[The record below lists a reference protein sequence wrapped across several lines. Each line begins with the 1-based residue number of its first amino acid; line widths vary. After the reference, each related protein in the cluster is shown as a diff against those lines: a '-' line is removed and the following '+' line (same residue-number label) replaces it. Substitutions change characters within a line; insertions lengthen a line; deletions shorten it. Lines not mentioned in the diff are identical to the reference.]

1 MAKFDD
7 FMSGVKTGI
16 IDIAT
21 KEAKDYLG
29 AAQADGHAFLD
40 ALKADLQTW
49 TQQLASGA
57 LSPGDFAFL
66 VRGKKDLATMNAL
79 TQAGL
84 AAIRID
90 KIRAAVIELII
101 TAAGKMV

>member
-7 FMSGVKTGI
+7 FVNAVKAGI
-16 IDIAT
+16 LDIA
-21 KEAKDYLG
+21 KKDAKDFVG
-29 AAQADGHAFLD
+29 AAQADGQAFFD

-49 TQQLASGA
+49 TQQLAAGA
-57 LSPGDFAFL
+57 LTPGDFAFL

-79 TQAGL
+79 TKAGL

-90 KIRAAVIELII
+90 KIRSAVIELII
-101 TAAGKMV
+101 AAAGAMA

>member
-1 MAKFDD
+1 MSKFDD
-7 FMSGVKTGI
+7 FVKAVKTGI
-16 IDIAT
+16 VDIAT
-21 KEAKDYLG
+21 KEARDFVG
-29 AAQADGHAFLD
+29 AAQADGQAFLD

-49 TQQLASGA
+49 TQQLAAGT
-57 LSPGDFAFL
+57 LTPGDFAFL

-79 TQAGL
+79 TEAGL

-90 KIRAAVIELII
+90 KIRSAVIDLII